1 MKVLVLNSGSSSVK
15 YQLFNGN
22 DLSWLVRGS
31 ITRIGKNDAECWQER
46 KDGHEVKYTLHI
58 SDHEA
63 AIDRILQSLLSKK
76 SAILSDISELYA
88 VGHRVVHGG
97 EYFSQPTLISDDVIE
112 KIEECSQLAPLHN
125 PPQIA
130 GIRACQK
137 LIPGI
142 PQVAVFDTAFHQTIP
157 QYAFMY
163 ALPYEFY
170 EKYRI
175 RRYGFHGTS
184 HYYVAKK
191 AAELAEIDFNK
202 SKIITCHLGNGS
214 SMAAIHDGVC
224 VDTSMGF
231 TPLEGL
237 VMGTRTGDI
246 DASAVLFLMRQE
258 NLTAEEMDEM
268 LNKKSGVLGLSS
280 YSNDMQKVLQRAD
293 TGDKRSELAIDVF
306 TYRVKKYIG
315 AYAAALNGV
324 DLLVFTAG
332 IGENAPL
339 VRSKICKDLD
349 FIGLRLDHFVNQ
361 IAQFSEVKISR
372 DDSAVQVWVVPTNEE
387 SVIASQTL
395 DVIYEMQKD

>member
-1 MKVLVLNSGSSSVK
+1 
-15 YQLFNGN
+15 
-22 DLSWLVRGS
+22 
-31 ITRIGKNDAECWQER
+31 
-46 KDGHEVKYTLHI
+46 
-58 SDHEA
+58 
-63 AIDRILQSLLSKK
+63 
-76 SAILSDISELYA
+76 
-88 VGHRVVHGG
+88 
-97 EYFSQPTLISDDVIE
+97 
-112 KIEECSQLAPLHN
+112 
-125 PPQIA
+125 
-130 GIRACQK
+130 
-137 LIPGI
+137 
-142 PQVAVFDTAFHQTIP
+142 
-157 QYAFMY
+157 
-163 ALPYEFY
+163 
-170 EKYRI
+170 
-175 RRYGFHGTS
+175 
-184 HYYVAKK
+184 
-191 AAELAEIDFNK
+191 
-202 SKIITCHLGNGS
+202 
-214 SMAAIHDGVC
+214 
-224 VDTSMGF
+224 
-231 TPLEGL
+231 
-237 VMGTRTGDI
+237 MGTRTGDI